1 MEPPGVREDGIGPE
15 LPSSRKSQR
24 LRAVEV
30 AMAETAPRIPE
41 RSLHNLPLQL
51 SSFVGREKEL
61 AEVKRLLKDNRL
73 LTLTGSGGCGKTRL
87 ALAAAAE
94 LVEGFEDGVWLVEL
108 ASQVDPSLV
117 AQSVA
122 TTLGVREQP
131 GRSLTETLSD
141 HLGFKKMLLVLDN
154 CEHLVE
160 GCAELTEALLR
171 SCPRLRILVTSREAL
186 SIAGEVA
193 WPVPS
198 LSLPDLRRLPAVES
212 LPRYEAARLF
222 VERAVAVKPTFAI
235 TEQNAPAVARACYRL
250 DGIPLAIE
258 LAAARVKVLSVEQ
271 IANRLDDSFALL
283 SDGSRTAMP
292 HHRTL
297 RATMD
302 WSYELLSDEER
313 ILFRRLSVFAGD
325 FRLEAAESVCA
336 GKKLEWDEVLDLLS
350 HLVDKSLVTAQE
362 KGDEASY
369 RLLEMMRQY
378 GMEKL
383 DEVGEADEVKR
394 HHAAFFLGLAERV
407 EPELNGPEQVSRLD
421 ELESEND
428 NLRVAMIAALMSYA
442 QGDYR
447 ACERY
452 SPEALELSRRA
463 SDEPCAAYALTLL
476 GLGAM
481 HRRDFEEATSRFEEA
496 LILLRRAGEE
506 QTVPLVLVWLG
517 NVSLAQE
524 NRERATRMFE
534 EALALA
540 RQRTDRLATNI
551 ALYNLAQLALTR
563 ADLGVTARLLK
574 EGLTSS
580 RQMGDQAN
588 LSYFLEGLAVIA
600 GARGEAERA
609 VRMLGAAAVTM
620 EEAGAPVY
628 NYYTPDRVLYERIV
642 AAARSRLGEAA
653 WKAGWDEGRAM
664 TPEQAVEY
672 ALEQEAVPE
681 PTASEVYP
689 AGLSARE
696 AEVLRLVATGLTNAE
711 VAEKLFLSSRTIDWH
726 MSSIYRKLGFHSRTE
741 ATRFAVEHDLL

>member
-1 MEPPGVREDGIGPE
+1 MAPPGVREDGIGPE

-94 LVEGFEDGVWLVEL
+94 LVDAFEDRVWLVEL
-108 ASQVDPSLV
+108 ASLGDSSLV
-117 AQSVA
+117 PQAVA
-122 TTLGVREQP
+122 STLGVREQP
-131 GRSLTETLSD
+131 GRFLAGTLSD
-141 HLGFKKMLLVLDN
+141 HLGSRKALLVLDN

-160 GCAELTEALLR
+160 GCAELAEALLR
-171 SCPRLRILVTSREAL
+171 SCPKLRILTTSREAL
-186 SIAGEVA
+186 SIAGEIA

-198 LSLPDLRRLPAVES
+198 LTLPDLRRLPAVES
-212 LPRYEAARLF
+212 LPRYEATRLF
-222 VERAVAVKPTFAI
+222 LERAAAVKLTFAL
-235 TEQNAPAVARACYRL
+235 TEQNAPAVARICYRL

-271 IANRLDDSFALL
+271 IANRLDDSFGLL
-283 SDGSRTAMP
+283 SGGSRTAMP

-297 RATMD
+297 HATMD
-302 WSYELLSDEER
+302 WSHELLPDEER
-313 ILFRRLSVFAGD
+313 TLFRRLSVFAGD

-336 GKKLEWDEVLDLLS
+336 GGKLERHEVLDLLS
-350 HLVDKSLVTAQE
+350 HLVDKSLVVAQE
-362 KGDEASY
+362 VGDEARY
-369 RLLEMMRQY
+369 RLLEMVRQN

-383 DEVGEADEVKR
+383 DEAGETDEVKR
-394 HHAAFFLGLAERV
+394 RHAAFFLGLAERV

-421 ELESEND
+421 ELERENG
-428 NLRVAMIAALMSYA
+428 NLRVAMNWAITGGEAGIAARLGWALRRFWLLHGHQSEGRRWMEALLKQDIPPYPRSRVAMLAALMSYA
-442 QGDYR
+442 QGDYQ
-447 ACERY
+447 ACARY

-481 HRRDFEEATSRFEEA
+481 HRGDFEGATSRFGEA
-496 LILLRRAGEE
+496 LILLRSSGEE

-524 NRERATRMFE
+524 NRERATRRFE

-551 ALYNLAQLALTR
+551 ALYNLAQLALAR
-563 ADLGVTARLLK
+563 ADLGATARLLE
-574 EGLTSS
+574 EGLISS
-580 RQMGDQAN
+580 RQMGDRAN
-588 LSYFLEGLAVIA
+588 LSYFLEGLAV
-600 GARGEAERA
+600 
-609 VRMLGAAAVTM
+609 V
-620 EEAGAPVY
+620 AGAPVY
-628 NYYTPDRVLYERIV
+628 NYYAPDRALYERLV
-642 AAARSRLGEAA
+642 TAARSRMGEAA
-653 WKAGWDEGRAM
+653 WTAARNGGRAM

-672 ALEQEAVPE
+672 ALKQESASQTAV
-681 PTASEVYP
+681 SETYP
-689 AGLSARE
+689 AG
-696 AEVLRLVATGLTNAE
+696 
-711 VAEKLFLSSRTIDWH
+711 
-726 MSSIYRKLGFHSRTE
+726 
-741 ATRFAVEHDLL
+741 